1 MQLET
6 ARETAIKIVNDL
18 DECIRELDTKDLENF
33 EESLDIQFT
42 RIFGIEMPSVP
53 LTIEEFTS
61 VIIPVLKRMCREDQE
76 FFYKHYGEIVPLGI
90 PRKFYL

>member
-42 RIFGIEMPSVP
+42 RIFGIEMPNIP
-53 LTIEEFTS
+53 LSIEEFTS

-76 FFYKHYGEIVPLGI
+76 FFYKYYKQTIPLGWNM
-90 PRKFYL
+90 KYYF